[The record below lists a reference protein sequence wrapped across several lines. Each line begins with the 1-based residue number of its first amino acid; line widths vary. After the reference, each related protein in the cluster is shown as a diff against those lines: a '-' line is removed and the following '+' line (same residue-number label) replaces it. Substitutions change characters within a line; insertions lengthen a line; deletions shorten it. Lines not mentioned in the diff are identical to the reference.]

1 MLISWLICH
10 WTVAQQVTI
19 PPENRI
25 ITDQSL
31 QRRLPD
37 GWIFAQ
43 PTIVEPDRMEQKLT
57 GECKTWECLR
67 KQLVAY
73 LESWGNSGYVHAK
86 LKLDSIYITPT
97 AKDTLINTIWT
108 VDTGNLF
115 IYDTIRHYRPLP
127 VNRKV
132 LERYLGIKYGKPVRY
147 RDLQAINR
155 RLQALPQVR
164 VDSLSGETYQWGRA
178 NWFAVRM
185 TLSENTT
192 TNVQGALS
200 FSQQPNGRIILTGF
214 AMLDFKNLF
223 KRLIE
228 VHVRWNGMANGQ
240 QNLEFKSDVPFIV
253 SNLGSAGFLTIYR
266 QDTSFVKVRYRFGLL
281 WSSDITVN
289 PFIER
294 YYVLPAFDT
303 TIQAVSTLMGGIRIR
318 LYRSDNPYFPF
329 RGYHGELVYGGGN
342 RETELGTGFLHSTEG
357 EMSIAIPVRKTTA
370 LFLKLRGQALFG
382 DNLTNEE
389 AYPVGGTSSI
399 LGMPDGEVRAV
410 HWVSSFVSFRKY
422 WQDLVA
428 GIFVQPTYLSGE
440 QTIKGVI
447 SGGLE
452 THFLLEKSYISLI
465 WTISSYPAQA
475 TLLRRIYVHISY
487 GLWNR

>member
-10 WTVAQQVTI
+10 LTVAQQITI

-25 ITDQSL
+25 IADQSL
-31 QRRLPD
+31 QDKLPN
-37 GWIFAQ
+37 GWKFAQ

-73 LESWGNSGYVHAK
+73 LESWGNNGYVQAK
-86 LKLDSIYITPT
+86 LRLDSIYITPT
-97 AKDTLINTIWT
+97 VKDTLINTVWT

-127 VNRKV
+127 VNRGV
-132 LERYLGIKYGKPVRY
+132 LERYLGIKYGRSVRY
-147 RDLQAINR
+147 SDLRAINR
-155 RLQALPQVR
+155 RLRTLPQVR

-178 NWFAVRM
+178 HWLAIRM
-185 TLSENTT
+185 TLSENITS
-192 TNVQGALS
+192 NVQGALS
-200 FSQQPNGRIILTGF
+200 FSQQPNGRIVLTGF
-214 AMLDFKNLF
+214 ALLDFKNLF

-228 VHVRWNGMANGQ
+228 VYVRWNGMANGQ
-240 QNLEFKSDVPFIV
+240 QNLEFRSDVPFIIG
-253 SNLGSAGFLTIYR
+253 NLGGAGFLNLYR

-281 WSSDITVN
+281 WSGDITVN

-303 TIQAVSTLMGGIRIR
+303 TVQAVSTLMGGVRIK

-329 RGYHGELVYGGGN
+329 RGYSGELVYSAGN
-342 RETELGTGFLHSTEG
+342 RETELGRNLLHSMEG
-357 EMSIAIPVRKTTA
+357 DISIAIPIRRPTT

-382 DNLTNEE
+382 NSITNEE
-389 AYPVGGTSSI
+389 AYPVGGTSSLI
-399 LGMPDGEVRAV
+399 GMPDGEERAIQ
-410 HWVSSFVSFRKY
+410 WASSFFSVRRY

-428 GIFVQPTYLSGE
+428 GFFVQPAYLSG
-440 QTIKGVI
+440 QQSTKGLI

-465 WTISSYPAQA
+465 WAVSSYPTQA

-487 GLWNR
+487 GIWNR